1 MSGTLQGIPRRLTQE
16 DVPPP
21 PWRLPACDVA
31 NKDTTH
37 NCPQPRST
45 TSSPAKK
52 RAAPTESTA
61 DGAGETFQDQFG
73 RERWDCVMLDPC
85 ASAFLMSY
93 GPVSRY
99 VTMLEERGFP
109 KEHLKFL
116 KCDRKFFF
124 GGDACSQC
132 RWTVMLPVAVSGR
145 CGFIQAYILPG
156 ETPMLMGMPI
166 MKAIGL
172 ILDCKRHR
180 VRLDE
185 EPWQNFIVGL
195 HGEYIVPLLDFDS
208 HDVEESPHFELVVP
222 VQFTDFNMSEQ
233 VFLDEHMASAET
245 YVHEGEQKLRRH
257 HLTTFETQL
266 NHIEKE
272 QQAYVTSEL
281 HGLHEP
287 KPRVLWEVYCG
298 GARLSKVAQS
308 HGHDGGRV
316 PLRHWMGLYNLREHQ
331 NQFLQRLR
339 AEMPDELFL
348 APECKLWSQMR
359 NITARTEDQQVELQ
373 QQRQEHHDIKN
384 TMTPTCSSRRW
395 PTRNK
400 LMVLDM
406 LTLSNLKG
414 YSAGKLEAGEK
425 GNKSSDH
432 KGRYG
437 RSHEPQM

>member
-1 MSGTLQGIPRRLTQE
+1 
-16 DVPPP
+16 
-21 PWRLPACDVA
+21 
-31 NKDTTH
+31 
-37 NCPQPRST
+37 
-45 TSSPAKK
+45 
-52 RAAPTESTA
+52 
-61 DGAGETFQDQFG
+61 
-73 RERWDCVMLDPC
+73 
-85 ASAFLMSY
+85 
-93 GPVSRY
+93 
-99 VTMLEERGFP
+99 
-109 KEHLKFL
+109 
-116 KCDRKFFF
+116 
-124 GGDACSQC
+124 
-132 RWTVMLPVAVSGR
+132 
-145 CGFIQAYILPG
+145 
-156 ETPMLMGMPI
+156 
-166 MKAIGL
+166 
-172 ILDCKRHR
+172 
-180 VRLDE
+180 
-185 EPWQNFIVGL
+185 
-195 HGEYIVPLLDFDS
+195 
-208 HDVEESPHFELVVP
+208 
-222 VQFTDFNMSEQ
+222 
-233 VFLDEHMASAET
+233 MASAET
-245 YVHEGEQKLRRH
+245 YVDEGEQKLRRH

-287 KPRVLWEVYCG
+287 KPQVLWEVYCG

-308 HGHDGGRV
+308 
-316 PLRHWMGLYNLREHQ
+316 MGMMVEEFSYATGWDFNLCEHQ